1 MTLKAEYKKNPH
13 FSRKAKNVDAI
24 RGDFMTTKPS
34 GKKQANFNNSGNKK
48 QVPEKNLKTNPLK
61 PTRKN

>member
-1 MTLKAEYKKNPH
+1 MTK
-13 FSRKAKNVDAI
+13 
-24 RGDFMTTKPS
+24 KPS

-48 QVPEKNLKTNPLK
+48 QVPEKNIKINPLK